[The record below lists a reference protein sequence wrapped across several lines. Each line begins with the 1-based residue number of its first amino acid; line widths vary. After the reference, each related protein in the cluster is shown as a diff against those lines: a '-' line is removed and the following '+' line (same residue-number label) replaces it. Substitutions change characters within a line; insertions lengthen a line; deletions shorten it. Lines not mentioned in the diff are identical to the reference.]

1 MHQKHAGSSIPEY
14 SSRISASCSKTQL
27 EEGTAGYLQVAFRKE
42 PSGGE
47 PGVVC
52 PIKSSQ
58 MFIVAVYIG
67 ATVIFYRSAAYPVHK
82 VRFRRV
88 LTHGSDVET
97 HDNTL
102 FLPISCFNSLIDLM
116 ISLPSSIFSLLASDS
131 DSLDVV
137 TWCISF
143 ESVET
148 I

>member
-1 MHQKHAGSSIPEY
+1 
-14 SSRISASCSKTQL
+14 
-27 EEGTAGYLQVAFRKE
+27 
-42 PSGGE
+42 
-47 PGVVC
+47 
-52 PIKSSQ
+52 

-67 ATVIFYRSAAYPVHK
+67 ATVIFYRSATYSVHK
-82 VRFRRV
+82 VRFCRV
-88 LTHGSDVET
+88 LSHGLDVET

-131 DSLDVV
+131 ESLDVV